1 MCLEPR
7 SSSWLGSWAVDPH
20 SCARRCVVLGV
31 TPGRDQG
38 GAGSPEEARTWLGPG
53 RAAGSWGHCCLS
65 RPPVPALD
73 WTSLRLGSLS
83 EPEGGGA
90 GGTEHGAG
98 RDHIPGSVLTPCLVS
113 RPRGAV
119 LHVDRR
125 SERRSGPWGRLQ
137 GDRPLQVSPAHRAA
151 WAPAVCQD
159 PSPSLPCFRLHH
171 PLREGM
177 THSPIS

>member
-53 RAAGSWGHCCLS
+53 RAAGSQGHCCLS

-83 EPEGGGA
+83 EPEGGG
-90 GGTEHGAG
+90 
-98 RDHIPGSVLTPCLVS
+98 
-113 RPRGAV
+113 RGA
-119 LHVDRR
+119 R
-125 SERRSGPWGRLQ
+125 SMGLAGTIFQAVFSLPAWFLAQ
-137 GDRPLQVSPAHRAA
+137 GELYFMSTGVPSAA
-151 WAPAVCQD
+151 AARGVVYKVID
-159 PSPSLPCFRLHH
+159 PSR
-171 PLREGM
+171 
-177 THSPIS
+177 